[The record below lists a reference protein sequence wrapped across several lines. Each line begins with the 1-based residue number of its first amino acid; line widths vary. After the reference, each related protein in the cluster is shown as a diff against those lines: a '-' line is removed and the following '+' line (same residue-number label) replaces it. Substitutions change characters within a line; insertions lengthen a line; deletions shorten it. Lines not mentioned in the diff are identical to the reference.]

1 MAYILFIVQP
11 LTRRT
16 YMRLCYSSV
25 CDVFFFFLLTRE
37 FSDHVQHP
45 FVTGDYQ
52 EPRSV
57 IRTSVMVCIIA
68 LTVISSTTLSFCSII
83 IFSNGFKQEAGN
95 QMATPGTN
103 PKSL

>member
-1 MAYILFIVQP
+1 MLCFLFLFAHEGIFV
-11 LTRRT
+11 
-16 YMRLCYSSV
+16 
-25 CDVFFFFLLTRE
+25 
-37 FSDHVQHP
+37 DHVQHP
-45 FVTGDYQ
+45 FVAGDYQ

-68 LTVISSTTLSFCSII
+68 LTVIISTTLSFCSII
-83 IFSNGFKQEAGN
+83 ILNNCFKQEAGN